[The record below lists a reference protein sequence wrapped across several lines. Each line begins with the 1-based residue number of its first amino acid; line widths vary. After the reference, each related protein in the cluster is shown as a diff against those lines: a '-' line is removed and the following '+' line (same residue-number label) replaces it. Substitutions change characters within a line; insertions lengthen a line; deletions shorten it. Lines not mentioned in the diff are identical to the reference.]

1 MAFDLIIRGGTV
13 ADGRGSPL
21 FEADIAISDGR
32 IAEIGPVAESA
43 DEEIDA
49 SGRLVAPGFVDIH
62 SHYDGQAMWD
72 DRLLSSSWHGVTTTV
87 MSNCGLGFAP
97 VRAQDRDLLIEFMEG
112 VEDIPGAVL
121 RDGLNWEW
129 NSFPEYLDALDR
141 RPHDMDICAQMPHSA
156 LRVFVMGERAVRRE
170 AATPDDIARMR
181 RLAAEAIRAGALG
194 FSTSRTL
201 NHRTLAGEPI
211 PSLGATG
218 DELAGIA
225 KGLQDAG
232 AGVLQII
239 SDLPPEKRRAEFALM
254 RRMVEESGRPL
265 SVTVLQ
271 RNNDPDGWREFMALL
286 DEAVAAGLPMYAQI
300 TPRPLGTL
308 FGLDMGRHPFCFHP
322 SYKAIADE
330 TLERRVAIMR
340 DPAFRAKL
348 LSETARHDIPQ
359 QVQRVQ
365 FFDYMF
371 PLGDPPNY
379 APPRE
384 SAVAAIAAAEG
395 RTTFEVVYDLLLE
408 DDGRNMLFAPATG
421 FANYSLDGV
430 QELMEHPRTV
440 VALSDGGAHVSHIC
454 DISFSTYL
462 LTYWGRDRPEGPLDT
477 SWLVKRMTGDAADV
491 VGLHDRGVLAPG
503 FKADINV
510 IDLDRLRIERPYMVH
525 DLPMGAKRLMQRA
538 RGYVA
543 TIVSGVPV
551 YREGEHTGA
560 LPGRLVRGAQPSPQ
574 S

>member
-1 MAFDLIIRGGTV
+1 MAHDLIIRGGTI
-13 ADGRGSPL
+13 ADGRGGAL
-21 FEADIAISDGR
+21 FEADVAVSEGR
-32 IAEIGPVAESA
+32 IAEVGSVSGGA

-49 SGRLVAPGFVDIH
+49 RGLLVAPGFVDIH

-72 DRLLSSSWHGVTTTV
+72 ERLLSSGWHGVTTTV

-112 VEDIPGAVL
+112 VEDIPGPVL
-121 RDGLNWEW
+121 REGLSWEW
-129 NSFPEYLDALDR
+129 NSFPEYLDALER
-141 RPHDMDICAQMPHSA
+141 RPHDMDVCAQMPHSA
-156 LRVFVMGERAVRRE
+156 LRVYVMGERAVRRE
-170 AATPDDIARMR
+170 AASADDIAEMR
-181 RLAAEAIRAGALG
+181 RLTTEAIQAGALG

-211 PSLGATG
+211 PSLGANG

-232 AGVLQII
+232 QGVLQII
-239 SDLPPEKRRAEFALM
+239 ADLPPERRRGEFALM

-271 RNNDPDGWREFMALL
+271 RNSDPDGWREFMALM
-286 DEAVAAGLPMYAQI
+286 DEAVAAGLPMHAQV

-308 FGLDMGRHPFCFHP
+308 FGLDMGRHPLCYHP

-330 TLERRVAIMR
+330 PLERKVAIMR
-340 DPAFRAKL
+340 DADFRRKL
-348 LSETARHDIPQ
+348 LSEQSEHDIAQ

-379 APPRE
+379 APSRE
-384 SAVAAIAAAEG
+384 DSVAARAEAEG
-395 RTTFEVVYDLLLE
+395 CSPFEVVYDLLLE
-408 DDGRNMLFAPATG
+408 DDGHNMLFAPATG
-421 FANYSLDGV
+421 YANYSLDGV
-430 QELMEHPRTV
+430 RELMESPHSV
-440 VALSDGGAHVSHIC
+440 VALSDGGAHVAHIS

-462 LTYWGRDRPEGPLDT
+462 LTYWGRDRPQGTLDI
-477 SWLVKRMTGDAADV
+477 SWLVQQMTGATADI
-491 VGLHDRGVLAPG
+491 VGLKDRGVIAPG

-510 IDLDRLRIERPYMVH
+510 IDLDRLRIGRPYMVH
-525 DLPMGAKRLMQRA
+525 DLPQGAKRLMQRA
-538 RGYVA
+538 EGYVA
-543 TIVSGVPV
+543 TIVSGQPV
-551 YREGEHTGA
+551 YREGEATGA
-560 LPGRLVRGAQPSPQ
+560 LPGRLVRGAQKAAVA
-574 S
+574 

>member
-13 ADGRGSPL
+13 ADGRGNPL
-21 FEADIAISDGR
+21 YQADIAISDGR
-32 IAEIGPVAESA
+32 IAEIGQVAGGA
-43 DEEIDA
+43 AEEIDA
-49 SGRLVAPGFVDIH
+49 GGLLVAPGFVDIH

-72 DRLLSSSWHGVTTTV
+72 DQLLSSSWHGVTTTV

-97 VRAQDRDLLIEFMEG
+97 VRDQDRDLLIAFMEG
-112 VEDIPGAVL
+112 VEDIPAAVL
-121 RDGLNWEW
+121 RDGLKWEW

-141 RPHDMDICAQMPHSA
+141 RPHDMDVCAQMPHSA
-156 LRVFVMGERAVRRE
+156 LRVYVMGERAVRRE
-170 AATPDDIARMR
+170 VATADDIAEMR

-201 NHRTLAGEPI
+201 NHRTVAGEPI

-218 DELAGIA
+218 DELVGIA

-239 SDLPPEKRRAEFALM
+239 SDLPPETRKAEFALM

-271 RNNDPDGWREFMALL
+271 RNDDPDGWREFMAML
-286 DEAVAAGLPMYAQI
+286 DEAVAAGLQMYAQT

-308 FGLDMGRHPFCFHP
+308 FGLDTGRHALIYHP
-322 SYKAIADE
+322 AYKAIAE
-330 TLERRVAIMR
+330 QPLKRKVEIMR
-340 DPAFRAKL
+340 DPAFREKL
-348 LSETARHDIPQ
+348 LSQQSEHNVPQ
-359 QVQRVQ
+359 QVERVQ
-365 FFDYMF
+365 IFDYMF

-379 APPRE
+379 APARE
-384 SAVAAIAAAEG
+384 DCVAAVAEREG
-395 RTTFEVVYDLLLE
+395 RSPFEVVYDLLLE
-408 DDGRNMLFAPATG
+408 DDGHNMLFAPATG
-421 FANYSLDGV
+421 YANYNLDGV
-430 QELMEHPRTV
+430 RDLMEHPRSV
-440 VALSDGGAHVSHIC
+440 VALSDGGAHVAHIL
-454 DISFSTYL
+454 DVSFSTYL
-462 LTYWGRDRPEGPLDT
+462 LTYWGRDRPEGKLDI
-477 SWLVKRMTGDAADV
+477 SWLIKKMTGDSANV

-503 FKADINV
+503 FKAGINV
-510 IDLDRLRIERPYMVH
+510 IDLDRLKIERPYMVH

-538 RGYVA
+538 QGYVA

-560 LPGRLVRGAQPSPQ
+560 LPGRLVRGQQPAPPN
-574 S
+574 